1 MYTRAELKQM
11 AKDQI
16 KGRIGIL
23 FVCSLVICGIGFVA
37 GLIPFAGSIAVT
49 LFGPSLSMGLIMI
62 YLGIANGK
70 NPEVGDVFQCVKDWW
85 RIFKA
90 FFLVGLFTMLWSLLF
105 IIPGYIKAFSYSMTF
120 YILAENPD
128 MTATEAINESKR
140 MMDGHKWELFV
151 LMLSFIPW
159 FLLMFITLGLAGIYV
174 APYMS
179 MTVINYYHM
188 VSGQTV
194 QPSNNGYDAQPTQ
207 GTM

>member
-1 MYTRAELKQM
+1 
-11 AKDQI
+11 
-16 KGRIGIL
+16 
-23 FVCSLVICGIGFVA
+23 
-37 GLIPFAGSIAVT
+37 
-49 LFGPSLSMGLIMI
+49 
-62 YLGIANGK
+62 
-70 NPEVGDVFQCVKDWW
+70 
-85 RIFKA
+85 
-90 FFLVGLFTMLWSLLF
+90 
-105 IIPGYIKAFSYSMTF
+105 
-120 YILAENPD
+120 